1 MQDGSSFKKNLLSS
15 GDLFSVTVNYDDMTN
30 VTSLLEQH
38 TDGYNILTAAMDLAS
53 ATEKE
58 VYVVGGYV
66 RDALMQR
73 SLTDID
79 LMVVGEGIVFAREL
93 ASALKGGKI
102 VPFEQFGTAQIPLN
116 NIIVEVASARSEAY
130 SSDSRKPQVEDADLE
145 TDLSRRDF
153 TINAMA
159 VSLNKTDFGE
169 LHDPYNGVKDLNSGL
184 IRTPLDPD
192 TTFSDD
198 PLRMLRAVRF
208 ASQLGFKVDSSITDS
223 IQRQV
228 DRIEIVSVERV
239 TAEIYKILA
248 SPQPSVGLDLLQQAG
263 LMEIV
268 LPEVSALYGLEQP
281 SEWHHKDIF
290 YHTLQVVDNIAEKT
304 EKTDLRFA
312 ALIHDIGK
320 PKTRRLDKKRGW
332 TFHGH
337 DAIGANMVDK
347 MAKRMKLSNQTRE
360 FLKKLTLLHLRPISL
375 AKEDVTD
382 SAVRRLM
389 VTAGEEVDDLMTLCR
404 ADITSKNPKLVKKYM
419 ENFQR
424 VETFMQNVKERD
436 AYRAFQSPVRGDQIM
451 KECGLPPGKTVGKIK
466 EAIENAILDGEIA
479 NDYDAAHEYFLKIKE
494 EFLK

>member
-1 MQDGSSFKKNLLSS
+1 M
-15 GDLFSVTVNYDDMTN
+15 
-30 VTSLLEQH
+30 
-38 TDGYNILTAAMDLAS
+38 
-53 ATEKE
+53 
-58 VYVVGGYV
+58 
-66 RDALMQR
+66 
-73 SLTDID
+73 
-79 LMVVGEGIVFAREL
+79 
-93 ASALKGGKI
+93 
-102 VPFEQFGTAQIPLN
+102 PFEQFGTAQIPLN

-208 ASQLGFKVDSSITDS
+208 ASQLGFKVDSSVTDS
-223 IQRQV
+223 IQRHV
-228 DRIEIVSVERV
+228 DRIEIVSAERV

-248 SPQPSVGLDLLQQAG
+248 SPQPSLGLDLLQQVG

-268 LPEVSALYGLEQP
+268 LLEVSALYGLEQP

-337 DAIGANMVDK
+337 DAVGVNMVDK

-404 ADITSKNPKLVKKYM
+404 ADITSKNPKLVKKYL

-424 VETFMQNVKERD
+424 VETFMQNVTERD

-466 EAIENAILDGEIA
+466 EAIENAILDGEIE
-479 NDYDAAHEYFLKIKE
+479 NDYDAAYEYFLKIKE
-494 EFLK
+494 EFLQ

>member
-1 MQDGSSFKKNLLSS
+1 LRDGSSFKRNLQSS
-15 GDLFSVTVNYDDMTN
+15 GDFFSVTVNYYDMTN

-38 TDGYNILTAAMDLAS
+38 TDGYKILMAVMDLAS
-53 ATEKE
+53 ATERE

-79 LMVVGEGIVFAREL
+79 LMVVGDGIAFAREL
-93 ASALKGGKI
+93 APTFKGGKI
-102 VPFEQFGTAQIPLN
+102 VPFEKFGTAQIPLN
-116 NIIVEVASARSEAY
+116 NSFVEVASARSEAY
-130 SSDSRKPQVEDADLE
+130 LSDSRKPQVEDADLE

-208 ASQLGFKVDSSITDS
+208 ASQLGFKVDPSVADS

-228 DRIEIVSVERV
+228 DRIEIVSEERV

-248 SPQPSVGLDLLQQAG
+248 SPQPSVGLDLLQQVG
-263 LMEIV
+263 LMAIV
-268 LPEVSALYGLEQP
+268 LPEVSVLYGLEQP

-304 EKTDLRFA
+304 EKTNLRFA

-337 DAIGANMVDK
+337 DAVGANMVDK

-360 FLKKLTLLHLRPISL
+360 LLKKLTLLHLRPISL

-419 ENFQR
+419 ANFQR
-424 VETFMQNVKERD
+424 VETFMQDVTERD

-466 EAIENAILDGEIA
+466 EAIENAILDGEIE
-479 NDYDAAHEYFLKIKE
+479 NDYDAAYEYFLKIKE
-494 EFLK
+494 EFLQ

>member
-38 TDGYNILTAAMDLAS
+38 TEGYKILTAVMDLAS

-116 NIIVEVASARSEAY
+116 NSIVEVASARSEAY
-130 SSDSRKPQVEDADLE
+130 SSDSRKPQVEDTDLE

-337 DAIGANMVDK
+337 DAVGVNMVDK

-389 VTAGEEVDDLMTLCR
+389 VTVGEEVDDLMTLCR

-424 VETFMQNVKERD
+424 VETFMQNVTERD

-479 NDYDAAHEYFLKIKE
+479 NDYDASHEYFLKIKE
-494 EFLK
+494 EFLQ

>member
-1 MQDGSSFKKNLLSS
+1 MRDGSSFKRNLQSS
-15 GDLFSVTVNYDDMTN
+15 GDFFSVTVNYYDMTN
-30 VTSLLEQH
+30 VTSLMEQH
-38 TDGYNILTAAMDLAS
+38 TVGYKILTAAMDLAS

-79 LMVVGEGIVFAREL
+79 LMVVGDGIAFAREL
-93 ASALKGGKI
+93 APALKGGKI

-116 NIIVEVASARSEAY
+116 NSIVEVASARSEAY

-208 ASQLGFKVDSSITDS
+208 ASQLGFKVDSSVTDS

-228 DRIEIVSVERV
+228 ERIEIVSAERV

-248 SPQPSVGLDLLQQAG
+248 SPQPSLGLDLLQQVG

-304 EKTDLRFA
+304 EKADLRFA

-320 PKTRRLDKKRGW
+320 PKTRRLDKNKGW

-389 VTAGEEVDDLMTLCR
+389 VTTGEEVDDLMTLCR

-424 VETFMQNVKERD
+424 VETFMQDVTERD

-466 EAIENAILDGEIA
+466 EAIENAILDGEIE
-479 NDYDAAHEYFLKIKE
+479 NDYDAAYEYFLKIKE
-494 EFLK
+494 EFLH

>member
-1 MQDGSSFKKNLLSS
+1 M
-15 GDLFSVTVNYDDMTN
+15 
-30 VTSLLEQH
+30 EQH
-38 TDGYNILTAAMDLAS
+38 TDGYKILTAAMDLAS

-79 LMVVGEGIVFAREL
+79 LMVGGDGIAVAREL

-116 NIIVEVASARSEAY
+116 NSIVEVASARSEAY

-208 ASQLGFKVDSSITDS
+208 ASQLGFKVDSSVTDS

-228 DRIEIVSVERV
+228 ERIEIVSAERV

-248 SPQPSVGLDLLQQAG
+248 SPQPSLGLDLLQQVG

-304 EKTDLRFA
+304 EKADLRFA

-320 PKTRRLDKKRGW
+320 PKTRRLEKNKGW

-424 VETFMQNVKERD
+424 VETFMQDVTERD

-451 KECGLPPGKTVGKIK
+451 KEGGLPPGKTVGKIK
-466 EAIENAILDGEIA
+466 EAIENAILDGEIE
-479 NDYDAAHEYFLKIKE
+479 NDYDAAYEYFLKIKE
-494 EFLK
+494 EFLQ

>member
-1 MQDGSSFKKNLLSS
+1 
-15 GDLFSVTVNYDDMTN
+15 MTN
-30 VTSLLEQH
+30 VRSLLEQH
-38 TDGYNILTAAMDLAS
+38 TDGYKILAVAMDLAS

-79 LMVVGEGIVFAREL
+79 LMVVGDGIAFAREL

-116 NIIVEVASARSEAY
+116 NSIVEVASARSEAY

-184 IRTPLDPD
+184 IRTPRDPD

-208 ASQLGFKVDSSITDS
+208 ASQLGFKVDSSVTDS

-228 DRIEIVSVERV
+228 ERIEIVSAERV

-248 SPQPSVGLDLLQQAG
+248 SPQPSLGLDLLQQVG

-304 EKTDLRFA
+304 EKADLRFA

-320 PKTRRLDKKRGW
+320 PKTRRLEKNKGW

-424 VETFMQNVKERD
+424 VETFMQDVTERD

-479 NDYDAAHEYFLKIKE
+479 NDYDAAHEYFLKLKE
-494 EFLK
+494 EFLQ

>member
-1 MQDGSSFKKNLLSS
+1 M
-15 GDLFSVTVNYDDMTN
+15 
-30 VTSLLEQH
+30 EQH
-38 TDGYNILTAAMDLAS
+38 TVGYKILTAAMDLAS

-79 LMVVGEGIVFAREL
+79 LMVVGDGIAFAREL
-93 ASALKGGKI
+93 APALKGGKI

-116 NIIVEVASARSEAY
+116 NSIVEVASARSEAY

-208 ASQLGFKVDSSITDS
+208 ASQLGFKVDSSVTDS

-228 DRIEIVSVERV
+228 ERIEIVSAERV

-248 SPQPSVGLDLLQQAG
+248 SPQPSLGLDLLQQVG

-304 EKTDLRFA
+304 EKADLRFA

-320 PKTRRLDKKRGW
+320 PKTRRLDKNKGW

-404 ADITSKNPKLVKKYM
+404 ADITSKNPNLVKKYM
-419 ENFQR
+419 ANFQR
-424 VETFMQNVKERD
+424 VEAFMQDVTEKD
-436 AYRAFQSPVRGDQIM
+436 AYHKFQSPVRGDQIM

-466 EAIENAILDGEIA
+466 QAIENAILDGEIE
-479 NDYDAAHEYFLKIKE
+479 NDYNAAYEYFLKKKE
-494 EFLK
+494 DFSE

>member
-1 MQDGSSFKKNLLSS
+1 MRDGSSFKRNLQSS
-15 GDLFSVTVNYDDMTN
+15 GDFSSVTVNYHKMTN

-38 TDGYNILTAAMDLAS
+38 LDGYKILTVVMDLAA
-53 ATEKE
+53 ATERE

-66 RDALMQR
+66 RDALMLR
-73 SLTDID
+73 PLTDID
-79 LMVVGEGIVFAREL
+79 LMVVGDGIAFARDL
-93 ASALKGGKI
+93 ASVLKEGKV
-102 VPFEQFGTAQIPLN
+102 VPFDQFGTAQILLN
-116 NIIVEVASARSEAY
+116 NGIVEVASARSEAY

-145 TDLSRRDF
+145 KDLSRRDF
-153 TINAMA
+153 TINTMA
-159 VSLNKTDFGE
+159 VSLNKADFGK
-169 LHDPYNGVKDLNSGL
+169 LHDPYNGVRDLNSGL
-184 IRTPLDPD
+184 IRTPLNPD

-208 ASQLGFKVDSSITDS
+208 ASQLGFKVDPSVTDS
-223 IQRQV
+223 IQQQA
-228 DRIEIVSVERV
+228 DRIEIVSAERI
-239 TAEIYKILA
+239 TAEIYKILD
-248 SPQPSVGLDLLQQAG
+248 SPQPSVGLDLLQKVG

-268 LPEVSALYGLEQP
+268 LPEISVLYGLEQP

-320 PKTRRLDKKRGW
+320 PKTRRLDKKKGW

-337 DAIGANMVDK
+337 DAVGANMVDK
-347 MAKRMKLSNQTRE
+347 MAERMKLSNQTRE

-404 ADITSKNPKLVKKYM
+404 ADITSKNPNLVKKYM
-419 ENFQR
+419 ANFQR
-424 VETFMQNVKERD
+424 VEAFMQDVTEKD
-436 AYRAFQSPVRGDQIM
+436 TYRKFQSPVRGDQIM

-466 EAIENAILDGEIA
+466 QAIENAILDGEIE
-479 NDYDAAHEYFLKIKE
+479 NDYNAAYEYFLKKKE
-494 EFLK
+494 EFSE

>member
-1 MQDGSSFKKNLLSS
+1 M
-15 GDLFSVTVNYDDMTN
+15 
-30 VTSLLEQH
+30 EQH
-38 TDGYNILTAAMDLAS
+38 TDGYKILTAAMDLAS

-79 LMVVGEGIVFAREL
+79 LMVVGDGIAFAREL
-93 ASALKGGKI
+93 APALKGGKI

-116 NIIVEVASARSEAY
+116 NSIVEVASARSEAY

-184 IRTPLDPD
+184 IRPPLNPAP
-192 TTFSDD
+192 TFSDD
-198 PLRMLRAVRF
+198 PLSMLRAVRF
-208 ASQLGFKVDSSITDS
+208 ASQLGFKVDSSVTDS

-228 DRIEIVSVERV
+228 ERIEIVSAERV

-248 SPQPSVGLDLLQQAG
+248 SPQPSLGLDLLQQVG

-304 EKTDLRFA
+304 EKADLRFA

-320 PKTRRLDKKRGW
+320 PKTRRLDKNKGW

-382 SAVRRLM
+382 SAVRRLI

-424 VETFMQNVKERD
+424 VETFMQDVTERD

-466 EAIENAILDGEIA
+466 EAIENAILDGEIE
-479 NDYDAAHEYFLKIKE
+479 NDYDVAYEYFLKIKE
-494 EFLK
+494 EFLQ

>member
-1 MQDGSSFKKNLLSS
+1 
-15 GDLFSVTVNYDDMTN
+15 MTN
-30 VTSLLEQH
+30 VTPLLEQH
-38 TDGYNILTAAMDLAS
+38 TDSYKILTAAMDLAS

-79 LMVVGEGIVFAREL
+79 LMVVGDGIAFAREL
-93 ASALKGGKI
+93 ASALKGEKI

-116 NIIVEVASARSEAY
+116 NSIVEVASARSEAY

-208 ASQLGFKVDSSITDS
+208 ASQLGFKVDSSVTDS

-228 DRIEIVSVERV
+228 ERIEIVSAERV

-248 SPQPSVGLDLLQQAG
+248 SPQPSLGLDLLQQVG

-304 EKTDLRFA
+304 EKADLRFA

-320 PKTRRLDKKRGW
+320 PKTRRLDKNKGW

-424 VETFMQNVKERD
+424 VETFMQDVTERD

-466 EAIENAILDGEIA
+466 EAIENAILDGEIE
-479 NDYDAAHEYFLKIKE
+479 NDYDAAYEYFLKIKE
-494 EFLK
+494 EFLH

>member
-38 TDGYNILTAAMDLAS
+38 TEGYKILTAVMDLAS

-116 NIIVEVASARSEAY
+116 NSIVEVASARSEAY

-159 VSLNKTDFGE
+159 VSLNNTDFGE

-208 ASQLGFKVDSSITDS
+208 ASQLGFKVDSSVMDS

-304 EKTDLRFA
+304 EKADLRFA

-320 PKTRRLDKKRGW
+320 PKTRRLDKNKGW

-424 VETFMQNVKERD
+424 VETFMQNVTQRD

-451 KECGLPPGKTVGKIK
+451 KESGLPPGKTVGKIK
-466 EAIENAILDGEIA
+466 EAIENAILDGEIE
-479 NDYDAAHEYFLKIKE
+479 NDYDAAYEYFIKIKE
-494 EFLK
+494 EFMQ

>member
-1 MQDGSSFKKNLLSS
+1 M
-15 GDLFSVTVNYDDMTN
+15 
-30 VTSLLEQH
+30 EQH
-38 TDGYNILTAAMDLAS
+38 TDGYKILTAAMDLAS

-79 LMVVGEGIVFAREL
+79 LMVVGDGIAFAREL
-93 ASALKGGKI
+93 APALKGGKI

-116 NIIVEVASARSEAY
+116 NSIVEVASARSEAY

-208 ASQLGFKVDSSITDS
+208 ASQLGFKVDSSVTDS

-228 DRIEIVSVERV
+228 ERIEIVSAERV

-248 SPQPSVGLDLLQQAG
+248 SPQPSLGLDLLQQVG

-304 EKTDLRFA
+304 EKADLRFA

-320 PKTRRLDKKRGW
+320 PKTRRLDKNKGW

-424 VETFMQNVKERD
+424 VETFMQDVTERD

-466 EAIENAILDGEIA
+466 EAIENAILDGEIE
-479 NDYDAAHEYFLKIKE
+479 NDYDAAYEYFLKIKE
-494 EFLK
+494 EFLQ

>member
-1 MQDGSSFKKNLLSS
+1 
-15 GDLFSVTVNYDDMTN
+15 MTN

-38 TDGYNILTAAMDLAS
+38 TEGYKILTAVMDLAS

-79 LMVVGEGIVFAREL
+79 LMVVGDGIAFAREL

-116 NIIVEVASARSEAY
+116 NSIVEVASARSEAY

-208 ASQLGFKVDSSITDS
+208 ASQLGFKVDSSVTDS

-228 DRIEIVSVERV
+228 ERIEIVSAERV

-248 SPQPSVGLDLLQQAG
+248 SPQPSLGLDLLQQVG

-304 EKTDLRFA
+304 EKADLRFA

-320 PKTRRLDKKRGW
+320 PKTRRLDKNKGW

-424 VETFMQNVKERD
+424 VETFMQNVTERD

-466 EAIENAILDGEIA
+466 EAIENAILDGEIE
-479 NDYDAAHEYFLKIKE
+479 NDYDAAYEYFLKIKE
-494 EFLK
+494 EFL

>member
-1 MQDGSSFKKNLLSS
+1 
-15 GDLFSVTVNYDDMTN
+15 MTN

-73 SLTDID
+73 PLTDID
-79 LMVVGEGIVFAREL
+79 LMVVGDGIAFAREL
-93 ASALKGGKI
+93 APSFKGGKI

-159 VSLNKTDFGE
+159 VSLNNTDFGE

-208 ASQLGFKVDSSITDS
+208 ASQLGFKVDSSIMDS

-281 SEWHHKDIF
+281 PEWHHKDIF

-337 DAIGANMVDK
+337 DAVGVNMVDK

-424 VETFMQNVKERD
+424 VETFMQNVTERD

-466 EAIENAILDGEIA
+466 EAIENAILDGEIT

-494 EFLK
+494 EFLQ

>member
-1 MQDGSSFKKNLLSS
+1 LQDGSSFKKNLLSS

-38 TDGYNILTAAMDLAS
+38 TEGYKILTAVMDLAS

-102 VPFEQFGTAQIPLN
+102 VPFEQFGTAKIPLN
-116 NIIVEVASARSEAY
+116 NSIVEVASARSEAY
-130 SSDSRKPQVEDADLE
+130 SSDSRKPQVEDTDLE

-184 IRTPLDPD
+184 LRTPLDPD

-304 EKTDLRFA
+304 EKADLRLA

-337 DAIGANMVDK
+337 DAVGVNMVDK

-389 VTAGEEVDDLMTLCR
+389 VTVGEEVDDLMTLCR

-424 VETFMQNVKERD
+424 VETFMQNVTQRD

-451 KECGLPPGKTVGKIK
+451 KESGLPPGKTVGKIK
-466 EAIENAILDGEIA
+466 EAIENAILDGEIE
-479 NDYDAAHEYFLKIKE
+479 NDYDAAYEYFIKIKE
-494 EFLK
+494 EFMQ

>member
-1 MQDGSSFKKNLLSS
+1 MRDGSSFKRNLQSS
-15 GDLFSVTVNYDDMTN
+15 GDFFSVTVNYYDMTN
-30 VTSLLEQH
+30 VTSLMEQH
-38 TDGYNILTAAMDLAS
+38 TVGYKILTAAMDLAS

-79 LMVVGEGIVFAREL
+79 LMVVGDGIAFAREL

-116 NIIVEVASARSEAY
+116 NSIVEVASARSEAY

-208 ASQLGFKVDSSITDS
+208 ASQLGFKVDSSVTDS

-228 DRIEIVSVERV
+228 ERIEIVSAERV

-248 SPQPSVGLDLLQQAG
+248 SPQPSLGLDLLQQVG

-304 EKTDLRFA
+304 EKADLRFA

-320 PKTRRLDKKRGW
+320 PKTRRLEKNKGW

-424 VETFMQNVKERD
+424 VETFMQNVTERD

-466 EAIENAILDGEIA
+466 EAIENAILDGEIE
-479 NDYDAAHEYFLKIKE
+479 NDYDAAYEYFLKIKE
-494 EFLK
+494 EFLQ

>member
-1 MQDGSSFKKNLLSS
+1 
-15 GDLFSVTVNYDDMTN
+15 MTN
-30 VTSLLEQH
+30 VTSLLKQH
-38 TDGYNILTAAMDLAS
+38 TDGYKILTAAMDLAS

-79 LMVVGEGIVFAREL
+79 LMVVGDGIGFASEL
-93 ASALKGGKI
+93 ASALKGGEI
-102 VPFEQFGTAQIPLN
+102 VPFEKFGTAQLPLN
-116 NIIVEVASARSEAY
+116 NSIVEVASARSEAY

-159 VSLNKTDFGE
+159 VSLNNTDFGE

-208 ASQLGFKVDSSITDS
+208 ASQLGFKVDSSVMDS

-281 SEWHHKDIF
+281 PEWHHKDIF

-337 DAIGANMVDK
+337 DAVGVNMVDK

-424 VETFMQNVKERD
+424 VETFMQNVTERD

-479 NDYDAAHEYFLKIKE
+479 NDYDAAYEYFLKIKE
-494 EFLK
+494 EFL

>member
-1 MQDGSSFKKNLLSS
+1 
-15 GDLFSVTVNYDDMTN
+15 MTN

-79 LMVVGEGIVFAREL
+79 LMVVGDGIAFAREL
-93 ASALKGGKI
+93 APSFKGGKI

-159 VSLNKTDFGE
+159 VSLNNTDFGE

-208 ASQLGFKVDSSITDS
+208 ASQLGFKVDSSVMDS

-337 DAIGANMVDK
+337 DAVGVNMVDK

-424 VETFMQNVKERD
+424 VETFMQNVTERD

-479 NDYDAAHEYFLKIKE
+479 NDYDAAYEYFLKIKE
-494 EFLK
+494 EFLQ

>member
-1 MQDGSSFKKNLLSS
+1 
-15 GDLFSVTVNYDDMTN
+15 MTN

-73 SLTDID
+73 PLTDID
-79 LMVVGEGIVFAREL
+79 LMVVGDGIAFAREL
-93 ASALKGGKI
+93 APSFKGGKI

-159 VSLNKTDFGE
+159 VSLNNTDFGE

-208 ASQLGFKVDSSITDS
+208 ASQLGFKVDSSVMDS

-337 DAIGANMVDK
+337 DAVGVNMVDK

-424 VETFMQNVKERD
+424 VETFMQNVTERD
-436 AYRAFQSPVRGDQIM
+436 AYRAFQSPVRGNQIM

-466 EAIENAILDGEIA
+466 EAIENEILDGEIA

-494 EFLK
+494 EFLQ

>member
-1 MQDGSSFKKNLLSS
+1 
-15 GDLFSVTVNYDDMTN
+15 MTN

-73 SLTDID
+73 PLTDID
-79 LMVVGEGIVFAREL
+79 LMVVGDGIAFAREL
-93 ASALKGGKI
+93 APSFKGGKI

-159 VSLNKTDFGE
+159 VSLNNTDFGE
-169 LHDPYNGVKDLNSGL
+169 LHDPYNGVNDLNSGL

-198 PLRMLRAVRF
+198 PLRMLRALRF
-208 ASQLGFKVDSSITDS
+208 ASQLGFKVDTSVMDS

-337 DAIGANMVDK
+337 DAVGVNMVDK

-424 VETFMQNVKERD
+424 VETFMQNVTERD

-494 EFLK
+494 EFMQ

>member
-1 MQDGSSFKKNLLSS
+1 M
-15 GDLFSVTVNYDDMTN
+15 
-30 VTSLLEQH
+30 EQH
-38 TDGYNILTAAMDLAS
+38 TDGYKILTAAMDLAS

-79 LMVVGEGIVFAREL
+79 LMVVGDGIAFAREL
-93 ASALKGGKI
+93 APALKGGKI

-116 NIIVEVASARSEAY
+116 NSIVEVASARSEAY

-208 ASQLGFKVDSSITDS
+208 ASQLGFKVDSSVTDS

-228 DRIEIVSVERV
+228 ERIEIVSAERV

-248 SPQPSVGLDLLQQAG
+248 SPQPSLGLDLLQQVG

-304 EKTDLRFA
+304 EKADLRFA

-320 PKTRRLDKKRGW
+320 PKTRRLDKNKGW

-404 ADITSKNPKLVKKYM
+404 ADITSKNLKLVKKYM

-424 VETFMQNVKERD
+424 VETFMQNVTERD

-466 EAIENAILDGEIA
+466 EAIENAILDGEIE
-479 NDYDAAHEYFLKIKE
+479 NDYDAAYEYFLKIKE
-494 EFLK
+494 EFLQ

>member
-1 MQDGSSFKKNLLSS
+1 
-15 GDLFSVTVNYDDMTN
+15 MTN
-30 VTSLLEQH
+30 VTSLLEQN

-102 VPFEQFGTAQIPLN
+102 VPFEQFGTAKIPLN
-116 NIIVEVASARSEAY
+116 NSIVEVASARSEAY

-208 ASQLGFKVDSSITDS
+208 ASQLGFKVDSSVTDS

-228 DRIEIVSVERV
+228 ERIEIVSAERV

-248 SPQPSVGLDLLQQAG
+248 SPQPSLGLDLLQQVG

-304 EKTDLRFA
+304 EKADLRFA

-320 PKTRRLDKKRGW
+320 PKTRRLDKNKGW

-424 VETFMQNVKERD
+424 VETFMQNVTERD

-451 KECGLPPGKTVGKIK
+451 KECGLSPGKTVGKIK

-494 EFLK
+494 EFLQ

>member
-38 TDGYNILTAAMDLAS
+38 TEGYKILTAVMDLAS

-102 VPFEQFGTAQIPLN
+102 VPFEQFGTAKIPLN
-116 NIIVEVASARSEAY
+116 NSIVEVASARSEAY
-130 SSDSRKPQVEDADLE
+130 SSDSRKPQVEDTDLE

-320 PKTRRLDKKRGW
+320 PKTRRLDKNKGW

-389 VTAGEEVDDLMTLCR
+389 VTVGEEVDDLMTLCR

-424 VETFMQNVKERD
+424 VETFMQNVTQRD

-451 KECGLPPGKTVGKIK
+451 KESGLPPGKTVGKIK
-466 EAIENAILDGEIA
+466 EAIENAILDGEIE
-479 NDYDAAHEYFLKIKE
+479 NDYDAAYEYFIKIKE
-494 EFLK
+494 EFMQ

>member
-1 MQDGSSFKKNLLSS
+1 M
-15 GDLFSVTVNYDDMTN
+15 
-30 VTSLLEQH
+30 EQH
-38 TDGYNILTAAMDLAS
+38 TDGYKILTAAMDLAS

-79 LMVVGEGIVFAREL
+79 LMVVGDGIAFAREL
-93 ASALKGGKI
+93 APALKGGKI

-116 NIIVEVASARSEAY
+116 NSIVEVASARSEAY

-145 TDLSRRDF
+145 TDLSRRDY

-208 ASQLGFKVDSSITDS
+208 ASQLGFKVDSSVTDS

-228 DRIEIVSVERV
+228 ERIEIVSAERV

-248 SPQPSVGLDLLQQAG
+248 SPQPSLGLDLLQQVG

-304 EKTDLRFA
+304 EKADLRFA

-320 PKTRRLDKKRGW
+320 PKTRRLDKNKGW

-382 SAVRRLM
+382 SAVRRLI

-424 VETFMQNVKERD
+424 VETFMQDVTERD

-466 EAIENAILDGEIA
+466 EAIENAILDGEIE
-479 NDYDAAHEYFLKIKE
+479 NDYDAAYEYFLKIKE
-494 EFLK
+494 EFLQ

>member
-1 MQDGSSFKKNLLSS
+1 
-15 GDLFSVTVNYDDMTN
+15 MTN

-79 LMVVGEGIVFAREL
+79 LMVVGDGIAFAREL
-93 ASALKGGKI
+93 APSFKGGKI
-102 VPFEQFGTAQIPLN
+102 VAFEQFGTAQIPLN

-208 ASQLGFKVDSSITDS
+208 ASQLGFKVDSSVMDS

-228 DRIEIVSVERV
+228 DRIKIVSVERV

-337 DAIGANMVDK
+337 DAVGVNMVDK

-424 VETFMQNVKERD
+424 VETFMQNVTERD
-436 AYRAFQSPVRGDQIM
+436 AYREFQSPVRGDQIM
-451 KECGLPPGKTVGKIK
+451 KECGLSPGKTVGKIK

-494 EFLK
+494 EFLQ

>member
-1 MQDGSSFKKNLLSS
+1 MRDGGSFKRNLQSS
-15 GDLFSVTVNYDDMTN
+15 GDFFSVTVNYYDMTN
-30 VTSLLEQH
+30 VTSLMGQH
-38 TDGYNILTAAMDLAS
+38 TDGYKILTAAMDLAS

-79 LMVVGEGIVFAREL
+79 LMVVGDGIAFAREL
-93 ASALKGGKI
+93 APALKGGKI

-116 NIIVEVASARSEAY
+116 NSIVEVASARSEAY

-192 TTFSDD
+192 STFSDD

-208 ASQLGFKVDSSITDS
+208 ASQLGFKVDSSVTDS

-228 DRIEIVSVERV
+228 ERIEIVSAERV

-248 SPQPSVGLDLLQQAG
+248 SPQPSLGLDLLQQVG

-304 EKTDLRFA
+304 EKADLRFA

-320 PKTRRLDKKRGW
+320 PKTRCLEKNKGW

-424 VETFMQNVKERD
+424 VETFMQDVTERD

-466 EAIENAILDGEIA
+466 EAIENAILDGEIE
-479 NDYDAAHEYFLKIKE
+479 NDYDAAYEYFLKIKE
-494 EFLK
+494 EFLQ

>member
-1 MQDGSSFKKNLLSS
+1 M
-15 GDLFSVTVNYDDMTN
+15 
-30 VTSLLEQH
+30 EQH
-38 TDGYNILTAAMDLAS
+38 TDGYKILTAAMDLAL

-79 LMVVGEGIVFAREL
+79 LMVVGDGIAFAREL

-116 NIIVEVASARSEAY
+116 NSIVEVASARSEAY
-130 SSDSRKPQVEDADLE
+130 SSDSRKPQVEDAGLE

-208 ASQLGFKVDSSITDS
+208 ASQLGFKVDSSVTDS

-228 DRIEIVSVERV
+228 ERIEIVSAERV

-248 SPQPSVGLDLLQQAG
+248 SPQPSLGLDLLQQVG

-281 SEWHHKDIF
+281 PEWHHKDIF

-304 EKTDLRFA
+304 EKADLRFA

-320 PKTRRLDKKRGW
+320 PKTRRLDKNKGW

-424 VETFMQNVKERD
+424 VETFMQDVTERD

-466 EAIENAILDGEIA
+466 EAIENAILDGEIE
-479 NDYDAAHEYFLKIKE
+479 NDYDAAYEYFLKIKE
-494 EFLK
+494 EFLQ

>member
-1 MQDGSSFKKNLLSS
+1 MRDGSSFKRNLQSS
-15 GDLFSVTVNYDDMTN
+15 GDFFSVTVNYNDMTN

-38 TDGYNILTAAMDLAS
+38 TDGYKILTAAMDLAS

-79 LMVVGEGIVFAREL
+79 LMVVGDGIAFAREL
-93 ASALKGGKI
+93 APALKGGKI

-116 NIIVEVASARSEAY
+116 NSIVEVASARSEAY

-184 IRTPLDPD
+184 IRTPRDPD

-198 PLRMLRAVRF
+198 PLRMLRAIRF
-208 ASQLGFKVDSSITDS
+208 ASQLGFKVDSSVTDS

-228 DRIEIVSVERV
+228 ERIEIVSAERV

-248 SPQPSVGLDLLQQAG
+248 SPQPSLGLDLLQQVG

-304 EKTDLRFA
+304 EKADLRFA

-320 PKTRRLDKKRGW
+320 PKTRRLDKNKGW

-424 VETFMQNVKERD
+424 VETFIQDVTERD

-466 EAIENAILDGEIA
+466 EAIENAILDGEIE
-479 NDYDAAHEYFLKIKE
+479 NDYDAAYEYFLKIKE
-494 EFLK
+494 EFLQ

>member
-1 MQDGSSFKKNLLSS
+1 MRDGSSFKRNLQSS
-15 GDLFSVTVNYDDMTN
+15 GDFFSVTVNYNDMTN

-38 TDGYNILTAAMDLAS
+38 TDGYKILTTAMNLAS
-53 ATEKE
+53 TTKKE

-79 LMVVGEGIVFAREL
+79 LMVVGDGIAFAREL

-116 NIIVEVASARSEAY
+116 NSIVEVASARSEAY

-208 ASQLGFKVDSSITDS
+208 ASQLGFKVDSSVTDS

-228 DRIEIVSVERV
+228 ERIEIVSAERV

-248 SPQPSVGLDLLQQAG
+248 SPQPSLGLDLLQQVG

-304 EKTDLRFA
+304 EKADLRFA

-320 PKTRRLDKKRGW
+320 PKTRRLDKNKGW

-419 ENFQR
+419 ENFKR
-424 VETFMQNVKERD
+424 VETFMQNVTERD

-466 EAIENAILDGEIA
+466 EAIENAILDGEIE
-479 NDYDAAHEYFLKIKE
+479 NDYDAAYEYFLKIKE
-494 EFLK
+494 EFLQ

>member
-1 MQDGSSFKKNLLSS
+1 M
-15 GDLFSVTVNYDDMTN
+15 
-30 VTSLLEQH
+30 EQH
-38 TDGYNILTAAMDLAS
+38 TDGYKILTAAMDLAS

-79 LMVVGEGIVFAREL
+79 LMVVGDGIAFAREL
-93 ASALKGGKI
+93 APALKGGKI

-116 NIIVEVASARSEAY
+116 NSIVEVASARSEAY

-208 ASQLGFKVDSSITDS
+208 ASQLGFKVDSSVTDS

-228 DRIEIVSVERV
+228 ERIEIVSAERV

-248 SPQPSVGLDLLQQAG
+248 SPQPSLGLDLLQQVG

-304 EKTDLRFA
+304 EKADLRFA

-320 PKTRRLDKKRGW
+320 PKTRRLEKNKGW

-382 SAVRRLM
+382 NAVRRLM

-419 ENFQR
+419 ENFKR
-424 VETFMQNVKERD
+424 VETFMQDVTERD
-436 AYRAFQSPVRGDQIM
+436 AYRSFQSPVRGDQIM

-466 EAIENAILDGEIA
+466 EAIENAILDGEIE
-479 NDYDAAHEYFLKIKE
+479 NDYDAAYEYFLKIKE
-494 EFLK
+494 EFLQ

>member
-1 MQDGSSFKKNLLSS
+1 
-15 GDLFSVTVNYDDMTN
+15 MTN

-79 LMVVGEGIVFAREL
+79 LMVVGDGIAFAREL
-93 ASALKGGKI
+93 APSFKGGKI

-159 VSLNKTDFGE
+159 VSLNNTDFGE

-208 ASQLGFKVDSSITDS
+208 ASQLGFKVDSSVMDS

-281 SEWHHKDIF
+281 PEWHHKDIF

-337 DAIGANMVDK
+337 DAVGVNMVDK

-424 VETFMQNVKERD
+424 VETFMQNVTERD

-451 KECGLPPGKTVGKIK
+451 KECDLPPGKTVGKIK
-466 EAIENAILDGEIA
+466 EAIENAILDGEIE
-479 NDYDAAHEYFLKIKE
+479 NDYDAAYEYFLKIKE
-494 EFLK
+494 KFLQ

>member
-1 MQDGSSFKKNLLSS
+1 
-15 GDLFSVTVNYDDMTN
+15 
-30 VTSLLEQH
+30 
-38 TDGYNILTAAMDLAS
+38 MDLAS

-79 LMVVGEGIVFAREL
+79 LMVVGDGIAFAREL
-93 ASALKGGKI
+93 APVLKGGKI

-116 NIIVEVASARSEAY
+116 NSIVEVASARSEAY
-130 SSDSRKPQVEDADLE
+130 SSESRKPQVEDADLE

-153 TINAMA
+153 TVNAMA

-208 ASQLGFKVDSSITDS
+208 ASQLGFKVDPSITDS

-228 DRIEIVSVERV
+228 DRIEIVSEERV
-239 TAEIYKILA
+239 TVEIYKILA
-248 SPQPSVGLDLLQQAG
+248 SPQPSVGLDLLQQVG
-263 LMEIV
+263 LMAIV
-268 LPEVSALYGLEQP
+268 LPEVSVLYGLEQP

-304 EKTDLRFA
+304 EKTNLRFA

-337 DAIGANMVDK
+337 DAVGANMVDK

-360 FLKKLTLLHLRPISL
+360 LLKKLTLLHLRPISL

-419 ENFQR
+419 ANFQR
-424 VETFMQNVKERD
+424 VETFMQDVTEQD

-466 EAIENAILDGEIA
+466 EAIENAILDGEIE
-479 NDYDAAHEYFLKIKE
+479 NDYDAAYEYFLKIKE
-494 EFLK
+494 EFLQ

>member
-1 MQDGSSFKKNLLSS
+1 MRDGSSFKRNLQSS
-15 GDLFSVTVNYDDMTN
+15 GDFFSVTVNYNDMTN
-30 VTSLLEQH
+30 VTSLLAQH
-38 TDGYNILTAAMDLAS
+38 TDGYKILTAAMDLAS

-79 LMVVGEGIVFAREL
+79 LMVVGDGIAFAREL

-116 NIIVEVASARSEAY
+116 NSIVEVASARSEAY

-320 PKTRRLDKKRGW
+320 PKTRHMDKKRGW

-337 DAIGANMVDK
+337 DAVGVNMVDK

-389 VTAGEEVDDLMTLCR
+389 VTVGEEVDDLMTLCR

-424 VETFMQNVKERD
+424 VENFMQNVTQRD

-451 KECGLPPGKTVGKIK
+451 KESGLPPAKTVGKIK
-466 EAIENAILDGEIA
+466 EAIENAILDGEIE
-479 NDYDAAHEYFLKIKE
+479 NDYDAAYEYFIKIKE
-494 EFLK
+494 EFMQ

>member
-38 TDGYNILTAAMDLAS
+38 TEGYKILTAVMDLAS

-102 VPFEQFGTAQIPLN
+102 VPFEQFGTAKIPLN
-116 NIIVEVASARSEAY
+116 NSIVEVASARSEAY
-130 SSDSRKPQVEDADLE
+130 SSDSRKPQVEDTDLE

-337 DAIGANMVDK
+337 DAVGVNMVDK

-404 ADITSKNPKLVKKYM
+404 ADITSKNPKLVKKYL

-424 VETFMQNVKERD
+424 VENFMQNVTERD

-451 KECGLPPGKTVGKIK
+451 KECDLPPGKTVGKIK

-494 EFLK
+494 EFLQ

>member
-1 MQDGSSFKKNLLSS
+1 
-15 GDLFSVTVNYDDMTN
+15 MTN

-38 TDGYNILTAAMDLAS
+38 ADGYNILTAAMDLAS

-79 LMVVGEGIVFAREL
+79 LMVVGDGIAFAREL
-93 ASALKGGKI
+93 APVFKGGKI

-159 VSLNKTDFGE
+159 VSLNNTDFGE
-169 LHDPYNGVKDLNSGL
+169 LHDPYNGVNDLNSGL

-208 ASQLGFKVDSSITDS
+208 ASQLGFKVDSSVTDS

-337 DAIGANMVDK
+337 DAVGVNMVDK

-389 VTAGEEVDDLMTLCR
+389 VTVGQEVDDLMTLCR
-404 ADITSKNPKLVKKYM
+404 ADITSKNPKLVKKYL

-424 VETFMQNVKERD
+424 VETFMLNVTERD
-436 AYRAFQSPVRGDQIM
+436 AYRAFQSPVRGDKIM
-451 KECGLPPGKTVGKIK
+451 KECDLSPGKTVGKIK
-466 EAIENAILDGEIA
+466 EAIENAILDGEIE
-479 NDYDAAHEYFLKIKE
+479 NDYDAAYEYFLKIKE
-494 EFLK
+494 EFLQ